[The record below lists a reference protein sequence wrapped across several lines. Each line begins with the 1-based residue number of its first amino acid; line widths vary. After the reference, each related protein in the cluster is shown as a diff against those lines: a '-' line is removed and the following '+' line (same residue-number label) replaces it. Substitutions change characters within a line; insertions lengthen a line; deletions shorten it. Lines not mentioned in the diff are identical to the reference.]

1 MDREVIQQKREM
13 EVLREQV
20 LSLKQQARVDREAQK
35 QAIQAQKQQTKD
47 SEEKLRVQLQDM
59 VGLLSTV
66 RILLMIGQRLW
77 QIINK
82 INTLAMYLCQL
93 LDYCAYVHHKIN
105 IQSFSPKTV
114 K

>member
-1 MDREVIQQKREM
+1 MDREVIQQKRKM

-20 LSLKQQARVDREAQK
+20 LSLKQQARADNEAQK

-66 RILLMIGQRLW
+66 RILLMIGQQCGRLL
-77 QIINK
+77 IR
-82 INTLAMYLCQL
+82 LLPLLCTSAN
-93 LDYCAYVHHKIN
+93 YSITVHMFTTK
-105 IQSFSPKTV
+105 
-114 K
+114 